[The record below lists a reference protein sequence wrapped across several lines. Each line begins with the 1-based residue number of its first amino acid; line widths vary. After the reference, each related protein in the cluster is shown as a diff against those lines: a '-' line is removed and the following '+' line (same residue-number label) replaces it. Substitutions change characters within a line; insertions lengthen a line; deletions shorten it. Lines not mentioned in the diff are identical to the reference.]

1 MVFVQKVTLIIQL
14 TVLKILCK
22 IILTFKGDLDLL
34 QVITTEFIEKF
45 NALNNTI
52 ANVDIKHILY
62 GSQKIKKCALHRF
75 VGEDRIGL
83 IVNEEEIY
91 ITMDELTAV
100 NVDDVEYV
108 IKSEVMELHI
118 NVL

>member
-1 MVFVQKVTLIIQL
+1 M
-14 TVLKILCK
+14 
-22 IILTFKGDLDLL
+22 L

-62 GSQKIKKCALHRF
+62 GSQKIKKCVLHPF

-83 IVNEEEIY
+83 IINEEEIY
-91 ITMDELTAV
+91 ITMDELSAV
-100 NVDDVEYV
+100 SIDDVGCI

-118 NVL
+118 NAL